1 MIKVLHCADIH
12 LDSPFHSKTKE
23 QSALMRRELKKS
35 FLYLINTVKNENV
48 DVVIMAGDVF
58 DTPFVSAETVAFFNE
73 AVSSVP
79 NVKFVISPGNHDPYC
94 DGGVYDGAFPDN
106 VRIFKSTELS
116 YIDIEGTNLRV
127 YGYAFVGTNMLE
139 VCPFVGVTP
148 EDSSKINVLCGH
160 AEIGDPLS
168 PYCPASVSDIE
179 NSGFDYCGFGHIHLN
194 EGVKMAGNVP
204 YAYSGCL
211 NGRDFGETGE
221 KGAIIV
227 TFDGKKPSFESKI
240 ISTYNYE
247 EATLDASGITDG
259 GELRRR
265 ISALVSE
272 YSETTFLRVE
282 LVGFVPT
289 SLNIDTKALEE
300 EINGVFFLE
309 IRDLT
314 LPLYG
319 TEQLKNDP
327 TIIGEFFR
335 SLLPM
340 LENGTPDERRV
351 AAKALRVGI
360 AALKG
365 ESISEE

>member
-1 MIKVLHCADIH
+1 MIKLLHCADIH
-12 LDSPFHSKTKE
+12 LDSPFHSKTPE

-35 FLYLINTVKNENV
+35 FLSLINTVKNEKI

-58 DTPFVSAETVAFFNE
+58 DTPYVSADTVAFFKD
-73 AVSSVP
+73 AVSTVP
-79 NVKFVISPGNHDPYC
+79 NTVFVISPGNHDPYC

-116 YIDIEGTNLRV
+116 YVDIEGTNLRV
-127 YGYAFVGTNMLE
+127 YGYAFVGTNVLE
-139 VCPFVGVTP
+139 QCPFVGAKP
-148 EDSSKINVLCGH
+148 EDESKINVLCGH

-179 NSGFDYCGFGHIHLN
+179 NSGFSYCGFGHIHLN
-194 EGVKMAGNVP
+194 EGVKTAGKVP

-227 TFDGKKPSFESKI
+227 TFDGGKLSFESI
-240 ISTYNYE
+240 IVSTYDYE
-247 EATLDASGITDG
+247 EEKLDVSGVSDG
-259 GELRRR
+259 SELRRR
-265 ISALVSE
+265 ISSLASRYKKE
-272 YSETTFLRVE
+272 TFLRIE

-289 SLNIDTKALEE
+289 TLNIDTKALES
-300 EINGVFFLE
+300 EISGVFYLE

-365 ESISEE
+365 EDVSG

>member
-1 MIKVLHCADIH
+1 MIKLLHCADIH
-12 LDSPFHSKTKE
+12 LDSPFHSKTPE
-23 QSALMRRELKKS
+23 QSALMRRELKNS
-35 FLYLINTVKNENV
+35 FLSLINTVKTENI

-58 DTPFVSAETVAFFNE
+58 DVPYPSSDTVAFFKE
-73 AVSSVP
+73 AISSVP
-79 NVKFVISPGNHDPYC
+79 NVKFVISPGNHDPIS
-94 DGGVYDGAFPDN
+94 DGGVYDGQFPDN
-106 VRIFKSTELS
+106 VHVFKSTDVS

-127 YGYAFVGTNMLE
+127 YGYAFVGTNTLE
-139 VCPFVGVTP
+139 SCPFVGIKPKDKT
-148 EDSSKINVLCGH
+148 KINILCGH

-168 PYCPASVSDIE
+168 PHCPVSLSDIE
-179 NSGFDYCGFGHIHLN
+179 NTGFDYCGFGHIHLN

-227 TFDGKKPSFESKI
+227 TFDGEKPSFESI
-240 ISTYNYE
+240 VVSTYNYE
-247 EATLDASGITDG
+247 EASLDVSGITDG
-259 GELRRR
+259 SELRRKL
-265 ISALVSE
+265 SALVSE
-272 YSETTFLRVE
+272 YKNETFLRIE

-289 SLNIDTKALEE
+289 TLNIDIKALEN
-300 EINGVFFLE
+300 EIAGVFYLE

-340 LENGTPDERRV
+340 LENGTPDERRT
-351 AAKALRVGI
+351 AAKALRLGI
-360 AALKG
+360 SALKG
-365 ESISEE
+365 ENISE

>member
-12 LDSPFHSKTKE
+12 LDSPFVSKTPE

-35 FLYLINTVKNENV
+35 FLSLINTVKNENI
-48 DVVIMAGDVF
+48 DVVIMAGDIF
-58 DTPFVSAETVAFFNE
+58 DNSYVSADTAQFFKD
-73 AVSSVP
+73 AVSEVP
-79 NVKFVISPGNHDPYC
+79 NVKFVISPGNHDPIC
-94 DGGVYDGAFPDN
+94 DGGVYSGSFPGN
-106 VRIFKSTELS
+106 VHIFKSNEIS
-116 YIDIEGTNLRV
+116 YIDIEGTDLRV
-127 YGYAFVGTNMLE
+127 YGYAFVGTNTLE
-139 VCPFVGVTP
+139 ACPFIGIKP
-148 EDSSKINVLCGH
+148 EDRTKINILCGH

-179 NSGFDYCGFGHIHLN
+179 NTEFDYCGFGHVHLT
-194 EGVKMAGNVP
+194 EGVKMAGGVP

-211 NGRDFGETGE
+211 NGRDFGETGA

-227 TFDGKKPSFESKI
+227 TFDGGKPTFESI
-240 ISTYNYE
+240 TISTYNYE
-247 EATLDASGITDG
+247 ESTLDVSGITDG
-259 GELRRR
+259 SELRKKL
-265 ISALVSE
+265 SALISE
-272 YSETTFLRVE
+272 FSETTFLRIE

-289 SLNIDTKALEE
+289 ALNIDVKALENE
-300 EINGVFFLE
+300 LNGVFYLE

-351 AAKALRVGI
+351 AAKALRLGI

-365 ESISEE
+365 EDVSG